1 MLNWI
6 FYSTEI
12 VKRKIKKLTFGIAVD
27 DLEVEPLGVTLR
39 VDVVL
44 KPQVVL
50 NVVHLDGSSQIGVFK
65 SAIENK
71 HVFLLR
77 HIDSVC
83 MSWLSGHEWIVIIWV
98 VICWKVKVSL
108 RDKFWKMFVKE
119 LIEFILKVSFTRLLV
134 KKFLRIRY
142 LCLIEEEIEVSL
154 MVLGLFIIVNKVAVT
169 HNSRKCIIDYY
180 TTKLCPMKLIWV
192 VLERRLCFF
201 TFLWWFL
208 VWREVLSQFM
218 IAWIWKRRVCIIL

>member
-39 VDVVL
+39 VDVVF

-77 HIDSVC
+77 HVDSVC
-83 MSWLSGHEWIVIIWV
+83 MSWLSGHE
-98 VICWKVKVSL
+98 
-108 RDKFWKMFVKE
+108 
-119 LIEFILKVSFTRLLV
+119 
-134 KKFLRIRY
+134 
-142 LCLIEEEIEVSL
+142 
-154 MVLGLFIIVNKVAVT
+154 
-169 HNSRKCIIDYY
+169 
-180 TTKLCPMKLIWV
+180 
-192 VLERRLCFF
+192 
-201 TFLWWFL
+201 
-208 VWREVLSQFM
+208 
-218 IAWIWKRRVCIIL
+218 